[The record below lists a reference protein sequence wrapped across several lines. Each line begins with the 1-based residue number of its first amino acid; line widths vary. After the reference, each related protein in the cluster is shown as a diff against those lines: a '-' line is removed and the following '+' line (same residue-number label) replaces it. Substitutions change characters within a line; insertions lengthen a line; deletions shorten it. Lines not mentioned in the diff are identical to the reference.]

1 MFNWLSKLFS
11 SQTAIGKGRENP
23 ALQAAVMRSA
33 EIFDALPG
41 KALIDEA
48 SRSRLARQ
56 LYLDLHEIFNAA
68 SPIEVN
74 RQKLATQV
82 LRLAMFQVLVILPPP
97 KTDATQLRGLP
108 GISGELRQHLK
119 RIVRAS
125 AELHEEL
132 FADAE
137 SFDDDDDDTVIA
149 QRLERSFQECCW
161 CVATF
166 DSARV
171 ALGDVV
177 EGNDW
182 FGPFLF
188 AACANQESTYRFNA
202 GLPSAFSPEL
212 SATAPVAYSL
222 FMDIVVSN
230 ARDPLTEWTEYHRAT
245 GIPMPK
251 VPASIQ

>member
-1 MFNWLSKLFS
+1 MFNWLGKLLS
-11 SQTAIGKGRENP
+11 SQTAIRKGRENP
-23 ALQAAVMRSA
+23 ALQAAVLRSA

-56 LYLDLHEIFNAA
+56 LYLDLHEVFNAA

-74 RQKLATQV
+74 RQKLAAQV
-82 LRLAMFQVLVILPPP
+82 LQMAMYQVLVIPAPP
-97 KTDATQLRGLP
+97 KTDITQMRGLP

-125 AELHEEL
+125 AELHEAL

-137 SFDDDDDDTVIA
+137 SFDDDDDDAVIV

-166 DSARV
+166 DAARV

-177 EGNDW
+177 EGKDW

-188 AACANQESTYRFNA
+188 AACANQESTYRFNL
-202 GLPSAFSPEL
+202 GLPSAFPEAL
-212 SATAPVAYSL
+212 SSSAPVAYSL
-222 FMDIVVSN
+222 FMDIVLSG
-230 ARDPLTEWTEYHRAT
+230 AKDPLAEWTEYHRGS
-245 GIPMPK
+245 GIPMPQ
-251 VPASIQ
+251 VPASVQ